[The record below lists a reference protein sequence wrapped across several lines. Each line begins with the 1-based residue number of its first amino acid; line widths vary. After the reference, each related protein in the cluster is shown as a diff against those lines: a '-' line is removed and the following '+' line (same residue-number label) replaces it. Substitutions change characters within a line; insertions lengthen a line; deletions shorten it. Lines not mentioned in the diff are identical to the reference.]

1 MRGGSWE
8 GLGVTRV
15 AKRVAADFTQAGGPA
30 PYTATWRFGDFELV
44 EARRELRCRGEL
56 RRLDG
61 KTLSLL
67 MFLLRRPNE
76 VVTKDELVDGV
87 WAGRPVTDA
96 AIAQAVARLRGML
109 GDHDAALIGNVAGV
123 GYRFLGQPQCRIDG
137 SRSVAAPA
145 VLQAGESPPG
155 RPGWRLIER
164 LGSSGNVWKVQQ
176 ARSLEVRVF
185 KFASDAR
192 GLGAL
197 KREITIHR
205 VLRSSLDA
213 DSRFLPVFDWNLEEA
228 PYYLEYPY
236 LAEGSLQDWLQRQ
249 GGPAQV
255 PLAVRL
261 EILARVA
268 ETTALAHS
276 VGVLHKDIKP
286 SNVLVLDADD
296 AVPRR
301 LCLADFG
308 CGLVL
313 DPERLAALSITRLGL
328 TLAGELISDESG
340 TLQYLAPEVIAGKAP
355 TQQSDIYALGVML
368 FQLAAGDLQRPLLPG
383 WQRAV
388 EDELLREDIAA
399 AADQDPSLRLAD
411 ANELARRLRT
421 LPERRARRLAE
432 HEAAQRLRQ
441 AEAALQRSRQ
451 RRPWFMGLAA
461 SLLAGSAASLLLY
474 AEALNQR
481 QQTEQ
486 ALAESQAVVDFLND
500 DLLGAANPLRAGG
513 GRHITV
519 ASLLDTAAQSLQD
532 QFAEQPNVERRLAF
546 TLARSYQNL
555 GLHAEA
561 RALLKGQLAKLDDA
575 DGMQAAELN
584 FLLADIDTEVDEYQ
598 EAQSLLDN
606 ALATLARHGETYS
619 LLGFD
624 VRLSRAWLDFELGWF
639 ERSRLQFDAII
650 GDLQQYRPED
660 TDALRTAQWW
670 MVDSLIDLRQFDRAD
685 LLLAEVLRDFHKW
698 YGEDHARYLW
708 ARMSLG
714 NLRLVQ
720 GRYEEAER
728 ILDDVASRIR
738 SSLGEGHN
746 IGVFALYF
754 RGLIRMHQGR
764 VEEALPLLEEAYRL
778 RNQYNGPD
786 YHSTRLAM
794 NRLGEAYLKL
804 GRVEQGAAL
813 LERAYGSS
821 LRRLGADHPY
831 TLQLACTLTQARLL
845 SGRTVE
851 AEALAGQA
859 LAHLDARLPP
869 GHLYRGHALLWWAAV
884 QLAQGKPE
892 TAKRAFDEAAAVFRE
907 NGTGAVEALHA
918 AEAAA
923 QSVDR
928 PPADWLR
935 RLTQITI

>member
-1 MRGGSWE
+1 M
-8 GLGVTRV
+8 GVTGV

-87 WAGRPVTDA
+87 WAGRPVSDA
-96 AIAQAVARLRGML
+96 AIAQTVARLRGVL

-123 GYRFLGQPQCRIDG
+123 GYRFLGQPQCRVDG
-137 SRSVAAPA
+137 HRPGAALA
-145 VLQAGESPPG
+145 VLRAGESPPR

-164 LGSSGNVWKVQQ
+164 LGSSVNVWKVQQ
-176 ARSLEVRVF
+176 TRSLEVRVF
-185 KFASDAR
+185 KFAGDGH

-197 KREITIHR
+197 KREIMIHR

-213 DSRFLPVFDWNLEEA
+213 DPRFLPVFDWNLEEA

-249 GGPAQV
+249 GGLAQV
-255 PLAVRL
+255 ALSIRL

-286 SNVLVLDADD
+286 SNVLVLDADHG
-296 AVPRR
+296 VPR

-328 TLAGELISDESG
+328 TQAGERISDESG
-340 TLQYLAPEVIAGKAP
+340 TLQYLAPEVMSGKAP
-355 TQQSDIYALGVML
+355 TQQSDVYALGVLL
-368 FQLAAGDLQRPLLPG
+368 FQLVAGDLQRPLLPG

-399 AADQDPSLRLAD
+399 AADQDPGLRLAD

-432 HEAAQRLRQ
+432 REATQRL
-441 AEAALQRSRQ
+441 AEAETALQRSRQ
-451 RRPWFMGLAA
+451 RHPWLMGLAA
-461 SLLAGSAASLLLY
+461 SLLVGSAASLLLY
-474 AEALNQR
+474 LEALSQR
-481 QQTEQ
+481 RQTEQ

-500 DLLGAANPLRAGG
+500 DLLGSANPLRAGG
-513 GRHITV
+513 GRQVTV
-519 ASLLDTAAQSLQD
+519 ASLLDAAAKGLQD
-532 QFAEQPNVERRLAF
+532 GFAEQPNVERHLAF

-561 RALLKGQLAKLDDA
+561 RALLKAQLAKLENT
-575 DGMQAAELN
+575 DGREAAELG

-598 EAQSLLDN
+598 EAQDLLDGV
-606 ALATLARHGETYS
+606 LATLQRRGETYS
-619 LLGFD
+619 PLGFEA
-624 VRLSRAWLDFELGWF
+624 RMSRAWLDFELGWF
-639 ERSRLQFDAII
+639 ERSASGFEAIMR
-650 GDLQQYRPED
+650 DLQQHRSD
-660 TDALRTAQWW
+660 DIDALRTAQWW

-685 LLLAEVLRDFHKW
+685 QLLAEVLRDFHKW
-698 YGEDHARYLW
+698 YGADHARYLW

-714 NLRLVQ
+714 NLRLEQ
-720 GRYEEAER
+720 GRYDEAER
-728 ILDDVASRIR
+728 ILDDVESRIR
-738 SSLGEGHN
+738 RSLGEGHN

-754 RGLIRMHQGR
+754 RGLIRLHQGR
-764 VEEALPLLEEAYRL
+764 VNEAVPLLEEAYRL

-813 LERAYGSS
+813 LERAYDSS
-821 LRRLGADHPY
+821 LRHLGADHPY

-845 SGRTVE
+845 SGKT
-851 AEALAGQA
+851 AEAAELARQT
-859 LAHLDARLPP
+859 LAHMDARLPP
-869 GHLYRGHALLWWAAV
+869 GHLYRGHALLRWAAV
-884 QLAQGKPE
+884 QLAQGKPKA
-892 TAKRAFDEAAAVFRE
+892 AKQAFDEAAAVFRE
-907 NGTGAVEALHA
+907 NGAAAAEALHA

-923 QSVDR
+923 QNADQ
-928 PPADWLR
+928 PPADWLS